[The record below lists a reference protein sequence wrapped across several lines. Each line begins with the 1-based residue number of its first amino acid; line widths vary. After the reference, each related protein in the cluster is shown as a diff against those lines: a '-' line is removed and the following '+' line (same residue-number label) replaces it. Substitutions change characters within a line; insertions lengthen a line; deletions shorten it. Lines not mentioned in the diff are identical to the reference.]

1 MVHIANIKKNYF
13 LAHGKKIQ
21 YFNIS
26 SFTPKFP
33 EAIHV
38 NIINFYNVYSSSPL
52 IHILLKYFCG
62 KKDCIDHIA
71 HNRGKVGEGE
81 D

>member
-1 MVHIANIKKNYF
+1 MFH
-13 LAHGKKIQ
+13 
-21 YFNIS
+21 
-26 SFTPKFP
+26 
-33 EAIHV
+33 
-38 NIINFYNVYSSSPL
+38 FYGPAEL

-71 HNRGKVGEGE
+71 YNPGQVGEGE